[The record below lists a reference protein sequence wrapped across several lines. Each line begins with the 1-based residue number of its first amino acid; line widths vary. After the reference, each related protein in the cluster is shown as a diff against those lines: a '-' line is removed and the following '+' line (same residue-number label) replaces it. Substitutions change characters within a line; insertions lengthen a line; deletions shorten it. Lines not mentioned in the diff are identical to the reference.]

1 MDRAVEALRTCIVD
15 DVHVANRF
23 SDLLETLTTR
33 IRSRFVRMPA
43 PGNPSRGASPPAAP
57 APQTPVMPP
66 PLTTTTTTAPSN
78 WNAYNGNGGNAAVV
92 VDSPAPGTNTGRATP
107 SDPLWGISTETY
119 DPGSSTILIMP
130 PPSFGA
136 GAGWDPTGGSG
147 SGNANN
153 GQNSGF
159 ANDAGAPAYGAGAGM
174 EDVAG
179 GGYMPDWLGLPLN
192 PLLDSYGA
200 DVGQT
205 TYGPDVGGYDL
216 LDVLLSGMDGGGLG

>member
-33 IRSRFVRMPA
+33 IRSRFVRMTA
-43 PGNPSRGASPPAAP
+43 AGNPSRGASPPVSTT
-57 APQTPVMPP
+57 APQTPMMPP
-66 PLTTTTTTAPSN
+66 PPQTVSASQAN
-78 WNAYNGNGGNAAVV
+78 WNAYGSNGAIVL
-92 VDSPAPGTNTGRATP
+92 DSPAPGTNTGRATP

-119 DPGSSTILIMP
+119 DPGNSNILIMP
-130 PPSFGA
+130 PPSFGVNGVWDASGNGNNNNNSGFGSDA
-136 GAGWDPTGGSG
+136 GAGAANYGG
-147 SGNANN
+147 ARM
-153 GQNSGF
+153 
-159 ANDAGAPAYGAGAGM
+159 D
-174 EDVAG
+174 DVTS

-200 DVGQT
+200 DVNQT

-216 LDVLLSGMDGGGLG
+216 LDVLLSGIDGGG

>member
-33 IRSRFVRMPA
+33 IRSRFVRMTA
-43 PGNPSRGASPPAAP
+43 TGNPSRGGSPPAPTAP
-57 APQTPVMPP
+57 HTPMMPP
-66 PLTTTTTTAPSN
+66 PQPASAGAAPWSGYA
-78 WNAYNGNGGNAAVV
+78 NAGAGALET
-92 VDSPAPGTNTGRATP
+92 SPAPGTATGRATP

-119 DPGSSTILIMP
+119 DPGNSNILIMP
-130 PPSFGA
+130 PPSFGLGGVWDTTSGAGNAFGSDASA
-136 GAGWDPTGGSG
+136 GAANYAGSG
-147 SGNANN
+147 LA
-153 GQNSGF
+153 
-159 ANDAGAPAYGAGAGM
+159 D
-174 EDVAG
+174 DVTT

-200 DVGQT
+200 DVNQT

-216 LDVLLSGMDGGGLG
+216 LDVLLNGMDGAGG